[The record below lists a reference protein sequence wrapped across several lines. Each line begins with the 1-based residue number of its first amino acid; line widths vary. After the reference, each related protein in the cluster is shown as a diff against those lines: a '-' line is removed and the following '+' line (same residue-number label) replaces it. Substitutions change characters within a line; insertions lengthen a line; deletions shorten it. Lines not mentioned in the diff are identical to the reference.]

1 VIGNGQHGFTEGKQ
15 CLTNMIASCNKV
27 PGSVREKEAVDGQ
40 WYPGG
45 SEALQRDLDR
55 LDSWAEANGMRF
67 NKIKFR
73 VLHFGHNNP
82 RQRYRLGA
90 ERLEDCVEERDLGVL
105 VNAWLNMSQQCA
117 HVAKKANVVLACIRN
132 TVASRNWKV
141 IALQYLGLMR
151 PHLEY
156 CVQFLGPHYKKDIE
170 ALEWVQRRSTKLM
183 RDLEHKSYEERL
195 KELRLF
201 SLEKRR
207 IRGDLVAFYNKLKGG
222 CAEVGVGHFSHVT
235 SSRAR
240 GNGFKLHQG
249 RFRVD
254 VRKYC
259 FSGRV
264 VRHWNGLPREVA
276 ESPSQEV
283 FRKHLDVVLRDVVL
297 QVILVIGR

>member
-1 VIGNGQHGFTEGKQ
+1 LGPVLFNIFIDDLDEGTECTFSKFADDAK
-15 CLTNMIASCNKV
+15 LE
-27 PGSVREKEAVDGQ
+27 GSVDLFRERK
-40 WYPGG
+40 
-45 SEALQRDLDR
+45 ALWRDLDR
-55 LDSWAEANGMRF
+55 LDRWADASRKKI
-67 NKIKFR
+67 NKTKCR
-73 VLHFGHNNP
+73 VLHFGLNNS
-82 RQRYRLGA
+82 RQCCRLGA

-132 TVASRNWKV
+132 TVASRNRKV

-235 SSRAR
+235 RDGTR
-240 GNGFKLHQG
+240 GNGLKLCQA
-249 RFRVD
+249 RFRLD
-254 VRKYC
+254 FKKNFFC
-259 FSGRV
+259 ENV
-264 VRHWNGLPREVA
+264 VRC
-276 ESPSQEV
+276 
-283 FRKHLDVVLRDVVL
+283 
-297 QVILVIGR
+297 